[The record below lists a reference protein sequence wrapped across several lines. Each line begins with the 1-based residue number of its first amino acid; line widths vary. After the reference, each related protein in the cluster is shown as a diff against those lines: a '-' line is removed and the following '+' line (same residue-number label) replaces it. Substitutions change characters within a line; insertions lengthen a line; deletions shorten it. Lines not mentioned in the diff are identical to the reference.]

1 MNNFLNKK
9 LKFENCLYI
18 LYCLIGIIYGI
29 ITLFSNKLD
38 GIRIFSSN
46 TLGLVLLIISSALL
60 LTEIILL
67 TIYKNQKIKRILYI
81 ITMIIVS
88 LVIIDLLIL
97 GIVRSFIL
105 ASTLNKAEAALEGLN
120 IRIAYIC
127 IKNYKSI
134 LMGVWTTI
142 WLSLAGTVIGLI
154 LGLLF
159 ITLRTLE
166 ITPKDNEFIAFFKK
180 IGRGFVKIYVTVFR
194 GTPMMVQAII
204 IYYFLPGILANLIG
218 IEQEILNNILSV
230 GVAGL
235 ITVSLNTT
243 AYLTEVLRG
252 GIEALNKGQMEAARS
267 LGMTRT
273 QAMIHVILPQGIKN
287 SLPAICN
294 EFIINIKDTSVLSV
308 ISVMDLFF
316 AIDFIN
322 GRSGN
327 QDAIFIA
334 AIIYLCLT
342 YGISKLLG
350 LVEKKMNLISKP
362 LPSSN

>member
-1 MNNFLNKK
+1 
-9 LKFENCLYI
+9 
-18 LYCLIGIIYGI
+18 
-29 ITLFSNKLD
+29 
-38 GIRIFSSN
+38 
-46 TLGLVLLIISSALL
+46 
-60 LTEIILL
+60 
-67 TIYKNQKIKRILYI
+67 
-81 ITMIIVS
+81 MIVVS
-88 LVIIDLLIL
+88 LVIIDFLIL
-97 GIVRSFIL
+97 GIVRSFVL
-105 ASTLNKAEAALEGLN
+105 ASTLNKAEASLEALN
-120 IRIAYIC
+120 VRIAYIC

-166 ITPKDNEFIAFFKK
+166 ITPKDNEFTAFFKK

-204 IYYFLPGILANLIG
+204 IYYFLPVILSNIIG

-252 GIEALNKGQMEAARS
+252 GIESLNKGQMEAARS

-273 QAMIHVILPQGIKN
+273 QAMVHIILPQGIKN
-287 SLPAICN
+287 SLPALSNLEMIKELANLNTDLLKLSSLRNREKKRLKQNEQSFCN
-294 EFIINIKDTSVLSV
+294 LWDNIKGPSVCV
-308 ISVMDLFF
+308 FKIPEGKERE
-316 AIDFIN
+316 N
-322 GRSGN
+322 GAGEMF
-327 QDAIFIA
+327 D
-334 AIIYLCLT
+334 
-342 YGISKLLG
+342 
-350 LVEKKMNLISKP
+350 
-362 LPSSN
+362 